1 MAGQRIKYGNTYEI
15 LVHEYILDTESDVET
30 LPTQTDK
37 KGFDQCAVFGSTA
50 LVVETGKL
58 FILGTNGWV
67 ELGWKNTINTT
78 ETTSVNEI
86 ESTTSNEVEETQEV

>member
-67 ELGWKNTINTT
+67 ELGYGNATSNT
-78 ETTSVNEI
+78 ETNTVDE
-86 ESTTSNEVEETQEV
+86 TEETQEV

>member
-67 ELGWKNTINTT
+67 ELGYGNAISNT
-78 ETTSVNEI
+78 ETNTVDE
-86 ESTTSNEVEETQEV
+86 TEETQEV